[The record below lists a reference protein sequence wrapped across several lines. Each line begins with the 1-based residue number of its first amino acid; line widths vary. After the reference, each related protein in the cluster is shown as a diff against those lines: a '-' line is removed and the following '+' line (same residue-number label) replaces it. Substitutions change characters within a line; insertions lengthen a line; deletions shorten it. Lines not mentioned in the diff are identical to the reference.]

1 MNTIFLTMYSLSIG
15 TSREGQK
22 VLQYVVST
30 TLNGGIVNELILLGQ
45 KGTNK
50 VKIEESMAYMHHNI
64 FESHVCPVV
73 E

>member
-1 MNTIFLTMYSLSIG
+1 MYSLSIG
-15 TSREGQK
+15 NLRQVQK

-50 VKIEESMAYMHHNI
+50 VKNRRVNGIYAS
-64 FESHVCPVV
+64 
-73 E
+73 